1 MTFVPPSL
9 TLADVLLASSS
20 FSATSS
26 SVSAPL
32 RLPESNVLFWATEL
46 VAALDW
52 MHARGWAHRDV
63 KPQNLLVDTRSPS
76 GRPGLVLTDFGTASK
91 VVSGGGRRLEREV
104 CLWPVG
110 TPDYIAP
117 EVLEAHEDAL
127 VRAEEREDEEN
138 EEDGEG
144 GLGYGLEVDWWSVGV
159 VL

>member
-1 MTFVPPSL
+1 M
-9 TLADVLLASSS
+9 
-20 FSATSS
+20 
-26 SVSAPL
+26 
-32 RLPESNVLFWATEL
+32 
-46 VAALDW
+46 
-52 MHARGWAHRDV
+52 
-63 KPQNLLVDTRSPS
+63 
-76 GRPGLVLTDFGTASK
+76 
-91 VVSGGGRRLEREV
+91 EREV